1 MNAQEL
7 IASGLLEAYV
17 LGEGSPEERAL
28 VERMAATEPTVR
40 AELDAIE
47 RTLEAHAMAN
57 AVKPAAHVRAA
68 VLETVRLEERP
79 IRQLIAPGP
88 EAEPTRSFNWLAAAS
103 IAALF
108 VSAAANFFLY
118 RKVDDMQDRL
128 ARIDAERT
136 VLAQELQVQRT
147 NMDRRNNELAVMMDP
162 AMQLVDLKG
171 MNTAPDAKARIY
183 WDPTTRVVQMGP
195 ATLPPP
201 PKGMQY
207 QLWAMVE
214 GKPVDA
220 GVMPLEA
227 DSALL
232 HRMKDIGP
240 AEAFAVTLEK
250 EGGMPTPDLSAL
262 VLMGH
267 TAKEI

>member
-17 LGEGSPEERAL
+17 LGEGTPQERAL
-28 VERMAATEPTVR
+28 VERMAAGEAAVR

-47 RTLEAHAMAN
+47 RTLVAHAFAN
-57 AVKPAAHVRAA
+57 AVQPPAAVRAA
-68 VLETVRLEERP
+68 VLEAVKADGPPVRRL
-79 IRQLIAPGP
+79 APAAATP
-88 EAEPTRSFNWLAAAS
+88 ARTFNWLAAAAITGLLLS
-103 IAALF
+103 GAG
-108 VSAAANFFLY
+108 NFFLY
-118 RKVDDMQDRL
+118 NKVSDMQQRL
-128 ARIDAERT
+128 ANIDAERT
-136 VLAQELQVQRT
+136 VLAQELRVQRT
-147 NMDRRNNELAVMMDP
+147 MMTQRDNELAVMMDP
-162 AMQLVDLKG
+162 AMHMVELKG
-171 MNTAPDAKARIY
+171 MNSTPGARARIY
-183 WDPTTRVVQMGP
+183 WDPVRRMVQMGP
-195 ATLPPP
+195 ASLPPP

-227 DSALL
+227 DSAYL

-250 EGGMPTPDLSAL
+250 EGGMPSPDLSAL

-267 TAKEI
+267 TDEKS

>member
-17 LGEGSPEERAL
+17 LGEGTPEERAL
-28 VERMAATEPTVR
+28 VERMAASEPAVR
-40 AELDAIE
+40 AELDGIGQA
-47 RTLEAHAMAN
+47 LEAHAFAN
-57 AVKPAAHVRAA
+57 AVKPSAQVRAA
-68 VLETVRLEERP
+68 VLDAVRADGP
-79 IRQLIAPGP
+79 PVRQLVTPGP
-88 EAEPTRSFNWLAAAS
+88 EAEPSHSFNWLAAAS
-103 IAALF
+103 IGAL
-108 VSAAANFFLY
+108 VLSGAANFFLY
-118 RKVDDMQDRL
+118 NKVNDMQGRL
-128 ARIDAERT
+128 ADIEAERT
-136 VLAQELQVQRT
+136 VLANELKVQRT
-147 NMDRRNNELAVMMDP
+147 GMEQRDNELAVMMDP
-162 AMQLVDLKG
+162 TMHTVDLKG
-171 MNTAPDAKARIY
+171 MNKTPDARARVY
-183 WDPTTRVVQMGP
+183 WDPLTHTVHMGP
-195 ATLPPP
+195 ASLPPP

-207 QLWAMVE
+207 QLWAMVD

-227 DSALL
+227 DSAHL

-267 TAKEI
+267 TATNS